1 MTARLS
7 DLPHRQFEH
16 LVVFVGDVEVAGG
29 VHRPTPL
36 GRVEARSA
44 GAQPAAHLSG
54 HFGGDLA
61 GDAEPLFRRVKAA
74 CRRVDHQQR
83 GVSE

>member
-29 VHRPTPL
+29 VHRPPV
-36 GRVEARSA
+36 GASGGPVSRRSTGGPFKWA
-44 GAQPAAHLSG
+44 
-54 HFGGDLA
+54 FGGDLA

>member
-16 LVVFVGDVEVAGG
+16 LVVFVDDVEVAGG
-29 VHRPTPL
+29 VHRPPRW
-36 GRVEARSA
+36 GEWRP
-44 GAQPAAHLSG
+44 GQPAAHLSG